1 MRLLAIHVTL
11 EKYLFTI
18 LCPFFDGLF
27 VFFLLLNCTSCLY
40 ILEIKSLLVTSFA
53 NIFSHSIGCHFISLI
68 VSLLTS
74 LVRSPL
80 FLFACF
86 FFFYIGR
93 LT

>member
-1 MRLLAIHVTL
+1 M
-11 EKYLFTI
+11 
-18 LCPFFDGLF
+18 
-27 VFFLLLNCTSCLY
+27 SCLY

-86 FFFYIGR
+86 FFFLYWETD
-93 LT
+93 LTKHWYDLCEKVSPSKLIEIF